1 MMKVRILVV
10 DDEAEIR
17 EMVQRHFRFLGFE
30 VDVAEN
36 GQRALEIMAGARF
49 DVVISDIM
57 MPVMTGPDMLRE
69 IRTQYPMTH
78 VIMMTGYVTMD
89 NALTCMRLG
98 ADTLIFK
105 PLEDL
110 EELEEAVARAV
121 AHISHWLDLL
131 KQLQTM
137 KPANA

>member
-1 MMKVRILVV
+1 MKVKILVV
-10 DDEAEIR
+10 DDELEIR
-17 EMVQRHFRFLGFE
+17 EMIQRHFRFLGFE
-30 VDVAEN
+30 VGTAEN
-36 GQRALEIMAGARF
+36 GRQALDIMEGERY

-69 IRTQYPMTH
+69 IRKQYPMVH

-110 EELEEAVARAV
+110 EEVEQAVEKAV
-121 AHISHWLDLL
+121 VHINHWLDLL
-131 KQLQTM
+131 KQLQSM
-137 KPANA
+137 KPASA

>member
-1 MMKVRILVV
+1 MKVRILVV

-17 EMVQRHFRFLGFE
+17 QMIQRHFRFLGF
-30 VDVAEN
+30 DVETAEN
-36 GQRALEIMAGARF
+36 GRIALEVMSNSRF

-57 MPVMTGPDMLRE
+57 MPEMTGPEMLRE
-69 IRTQYPMTH
+69 IRSQYPMVH

-98 ADTLIFK
+98 ADTLVFK

-110 EELEEAVARAV
+110 DQLEKAVSQAV
-121 AHISHWLDLL
+121 AHIRHWLDLL

-137 KPANA
+137 KPAGA